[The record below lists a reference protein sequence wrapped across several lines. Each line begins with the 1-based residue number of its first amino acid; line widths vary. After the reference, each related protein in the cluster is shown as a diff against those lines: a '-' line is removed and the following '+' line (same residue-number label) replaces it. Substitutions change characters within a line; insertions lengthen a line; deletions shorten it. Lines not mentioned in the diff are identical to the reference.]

1 MELQSWLQMAAGHYT
16 MEQFFASNLR
26 VARHNKA
33 LWSISMRK
41 THGESSLYNEN
52 KMATF
57 LKALEV
63 ARQLCE
69 QTIQKAVRQ
78 MPMWE
83 HKWIAQRT
91 FSWISEM

>member
-1 MELQSWLQMAAGHYT
+1 MYNKALWSTIERHMELQSWLQMAAGHCT

-57 LKALEV
+57 LKGGSLFLGVLNNFACL
-63 ARQLCE
+63 
-69 QTIQKAVRQ
+69 
-78 MPMWE
+78 
-83 HKWIAQRT
+83 
-91 FSWISEM
+91 

>member
-1 MELQSWLQMAAGHYT
+1 MELQSWLQMAAGHCT

-57 LKALEV
+57 LKGGSLFLGVLNNFASL
-63 ARQLCE
+63 
-69 QTIQKAVRQ
+69 
-78 MPMWE
+78 
-83 HKWIAQRT
+83 
-91 FSWISEM
+91 